1 MTRRFLIF
9 LSALALVLTG
19 CGKEPHPRGQVF
31 NAVAESFG
39 PDEDFVTKT
48 ALGEITGGYSVSWN
62 SGDHICINGSE
73 YRAASVS
80 GGTASFVLEGSAAP
94 SPTFKAC
101 YPYSMSSWSGGTMS
115 IDLPG
120 TQAEP
125 ASGLVSGFPMYAE
138 SRDNTLAFKNLCGL
152 LKLDLKAASG
162 SFTVSSIELKSNNLS
177 LSGECAIVPD
187 GSGAWQA
194 SPSTGPGTRAGVTY
208 TCEREV
214 SNASA
219 SSFLIFLPPGG
230 YTGFD
235 ITINTD
241 AGTVHKV
248 SKNIITIQR
257 SLVTTISFSALD
269 PHYSGHDFVDL
280 GLPSGNKW
288 ATMNVGASSVT
299 DVGADFTWEAAQ
311 TVPWGG
317 AWRVPAQSEI
327 EELFKKTYW
336 RWTDNY
342 KSSNVAGFMI
352 FKTEFD
358 AGNMNDGM
366 VFEDGEF
373 HEVIGEYNEAT
384 DVHIFLPETSAD
396 YHQGVY
402 WTSSEDAE
410 DAQQAYRLHFS
421 RSPLSFGYRDVNYG
435 GKTLTLPVRPVC
447 D

>member
-48 ALGEITGGYSVSWN
+48 ALGEITGGYSVSWD
-62 SGDHICINGSE
+62 SGDRICINGSE

-138 SRDNTLAFKNLCGL
+138 SGDNTLAFKNLCGL

-162 SFTVSSIELKSNNLS
+162 SFTVSSIGLKSNNLS
-177 LSGECAIVPD
+177 LSGGCSIVSD
-187 GSGAWQA
+187 GAGAWQA
-194 SPSTGPGTRAGVTY
+194 SPSSGSGTLAGVTY
-208 TCEREV
+208 NCERV
-214 SNASA
+214 VGNSSP
-219 SSFLIFLPPGG
+219 SSFLIFLPPGD

-241 AGTVHKV
+241 AGVVHRVANK
-248 SKNIITIQR
+248 TISVQR
-257 SLVTTISFSALD
+257 SMVTTISFLSLD
-269 PHYSGHDFVDL
+269 PHYAGHEYVDF
-280 GLPSGNKW
+280 GLSVKW

-299 DVGADFTWEAAQ
+299 DVGADFTWENAR

-317 AWRVPAQSEI
+317 AWRLPTKDEL
-327 EELFKKTYW
+327 EELMVNTYW
-336 RWTDNY
+336 QWTDSY
-342 KSSNVAGFMI
+342 RDSGVGGYVVFKAAAGDENKI
-352 FKTEFD
+352 TGDYSPSRIYNLDDD
-358 AGNMNDGM
+358 A
-366 VFEDGEF
+366 
-373 HEVIGEYNEAT
+373 
-384 DVHIFLPETSAD
+384 HIFLPETSAD
-396 YHQGVY
+396 HQQGVY

-421 RSPLSFGYRDVNYG
+421 RSPLPFGYRDVNYG